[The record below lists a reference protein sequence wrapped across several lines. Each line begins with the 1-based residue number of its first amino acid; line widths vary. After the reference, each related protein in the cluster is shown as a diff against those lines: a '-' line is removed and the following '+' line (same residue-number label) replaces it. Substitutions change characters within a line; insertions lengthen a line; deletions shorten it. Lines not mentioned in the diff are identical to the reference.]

1 MTFDDQSWLA
11 ELHADDPQRRVRAL
25 HAACPCTG
33 SSLRFERYMPL
44 LHQMTRDPNAEV
56 RRVALHLEKD
66 ALELLAV
73 EDERANGFRRNRP
86 GGWGK
91 RREPRRASSRQG

>member
-1 MTFDDQSWLA
+1 MAFDDQPWLA
-11 ELHADDPQRRVRAL
+11 ELHSDDPCRRVRAL
-25 HAACPCTG
+25 HAACTCTG
-33 SSLRFERYMPL
+33 SSRLFERYMPL
-44 LHQMTRDPNAEV
+44 LHEMTKDPNPQV

-86 GGWGK
+86 GGWGN
-91 RREPRRASSRQG
+91 RREPRRPSFRQG